1 MNTSTKQTENL
12 AENGNKSK
20 PLLAV
25 VSSDMRKFGE
35 QYALFIITVG
45 QRYINALSPHFT
57 TESSMDIFIRDY
69 WGKDWLNNR

>member
-1 MNTSTKQTENL
+1 MNTSTKSTENT
-12 AENGNKSK
+12 AECGNKSK

-45 QRYINALSPHFT
+45 QRYINALSSHFT

-69 WGKDWLNNR
+69 WNKDWQNNR

>member
-1 MNTSTKQTENL
+1 MSESTKPTSNL
-12 AENGNKSK
+12 AECGNKPK

>member
-1 MNTSTKQTENL
+1 MSESTKPTSNE

-69 WGKDWLNNR
+69 WGKDWLNNH

>member
-1 MNTSTKQTENL
+1 MSESTKPTSNE

>member
-1 MNTSTKQTENL
+1 MSESTKQSSNE
-12 AENGNKSK
+12 AEKGNKSK

-35 QYALFIITVG
+35 QYALFVITVG
-45 QRYINALSPHFT
+45 QKYINALSPHFT

-69 WGKDWLNNR
+69 WNKDWLNNR

>member
-1 MNTSTKQTENL
+1 MKLDETKLQE
-12 AENGNKSK
+12 AADCGNKSK

-35 QYALFIITVG
+35 QYALFVITVG
-45 QRYINALSPHFT
+45 QKYINALSPHFT

-69 WGKDWLNNR
+69 WNKDWLNNR